1 MKKAI
6 IGSDLGLTPGNDG
19 AVIRLNIPALSEERR
34 KELVKQLH
42 KKVEEGRVEI
52 RTLRRHSHDE
62 LKSKEKSSGV
72 TADEVKRIE
81 AQLQKVTD
89 RYILTCDEIG
99 HAKEKEILAV

>member
-1 MKKAI
+1 
-6 IGSDLGLTPGNDG
+6 
-19 AVIRLNIPALSEERR
+19 LNEERR

-81 AQLQKVTD
+81 AQLQKLTD
-89 RYILTCDEIG
+89 RYILVCDEIG